1 MKKNVPIFLR
11 LLLLLSAAGLSFAAQ
26 AGGIALGATRVIYP
40 QGSKQTSLPIINSS
54 ASNVFLIQSW
64 VANADG
70 SNLNQVS
77 EALGAG
83 YKMNWQDAQTI
94 VSTPYTVENG
104 LRMVRIENV
113 NVETAEISEVAPA
126 QRGFRPS
133 KVMKNVN
140 LLRIM
145 CDQPAEAT
153 RLIPSLEQYAGK
165 MVLNPALSPDGKK
178 IAFQIVSYGLFVC
191 DVDGANLK
199 SFGKGAYPSWAPNS
213 TDLMFARIQDNGER
227 FTASD
232 LFSVNTETG
241 VEENLTPNSDVIPIT
256 LSVSP
261 DGSKVAFDNDVDGNI
276 YVVDL
281 K

>member
-1 MKKNVPIFLR
+1 MKKSLLLFSAIMLSAGSLMAQSMANGEPR
-11 LLLLLSAAGLSFAAQ
+11 LLIKSAQSLMAPVWS
-26 AGGIALGATRVIYP
+26 P
-40 QGSKQTSLPIINSS
+40 DGSKIAVTGDNFIGI
-54 ASNVFLIQSW
+54 W

-145 CDQPAEAT
+145 CDQPADAT

-213 TDLMFARIQDNGER
+213 RDLMFARIQDNGER

>member
-1 MKKNVPIFLR
+1 MKKSLLLFSAIMLSAGSLMAQSMANGEPR
-11 LLLLLSAAGLSFAAQ
+11 LLSKSAQSLMAPVWS
-26 AGGIALGATRVIYP
+26 P
-40 QGSKQTSLPIINSS
+40 DGSKIAVTGDNFIGI
-54 ASNVFLIQSW
+54 W

-94 VSTPYTVENG
+94 VSTPYTMENG

-126 QRGFRPS
+126 QRGFRLS

>member
-1 MKKNVPIFLR
+1 MKKSLLLFSAIMLSAGSLMAQSKTNGEPR
-11 LLLLLSAAGLSFAAQ
+11 LLIKSAQSLMAPVWS
-26 AGGIALGATRVIYP
+26 P
-40 QGSKQTSLPIINSS
+40 DGSKIAVTGDNFIGI
-54 ASNVFLIQSW
+54 W

-153 RLIPSLEQYAGK
+153 RLIPSLEQYVGK

>member
-1 MKKNVPIFLR
+1 MKKSLLLFSAIMLSAGSLMAQSKANGEPR
-11 LLLLLSAAGLSFAAQ
+11 LLIKSAQSLMAPVWS
-26 AGGIALGATRVIYP
+26 P
-40 QGSKQTSLPIINSS
+40 DGSKIAVTGDNFIGI
-54 ASNVFLIQSW
+54 W

-261 DGSKVAFDNDVDGNI
+261 DGSKVAFDNDVVI
-276 YVVDL
+276 FMWL
-281 K
+281 I

>member
-1 MKKNVPIFLR
+1 MKKSLLLFSAIMLSAGSLMAQSKANGEPR
-11 LLLLLSAAGLSFAAQ
+11 LLIKSAQSLMAPVWS
-26 AGGIALGATRVIYP
+26 P
-40 QGSKQTSLPIINSS
+40 DGSKIAVTGDNFIGI
-54 ASNVFLIQSW
+54 W

-165 MVLNPALSPDGKK
+165 MVLNPTLSPDGKK

-213 TDLMFARIQDNGER
+213 RDLMFARIQDNGER

>member
-1 MKKNVPIFLR
+1 MKKSLLLFSAIMLSAGSLMAQSKANGEPR
-11 LLLLLSAAGLSFAAQ
+11 LLIKSAQSLMAPVWS
-26 AGGIALGATRVIYP
+26 P
-40 QGSKQTSLPIINSS
+40 DGSKIAVTGDNFIGI
-54 ASNVFLIQSW
+54 W

-94 VSTPYTVENG
+94 VSTPYTMENG

-133 KVMKNVN
+133 KVMKNEN

-213 TDLMFARIQDNGER
+213 RDLMFARIQDNGER

-241 VEENLTPNSDVIPIT
+241 VEQNLTPTSDVIPIT

>member
-1 MKKNVPIFLR
+1 MKKSLLLFSAIMLSAGNLMAQSKANGEPR
-11 LLLLLSAAGLSFAAQ
+11 LLIKSAQSLMAPVWS
-26 AGGIALGATRVIYP
+26 P
-40 QGSKQTSLPIINSS
+40 DGSKIAVTGDNFIGI
-54 ASNVFLIQSW
+54 W

-94 VSTPYTVENG
+94 VSTPYTMENG

-213 TDLMFARIQDNGER
+213 RDLMFARIQDDGER

>member
-1 MKKNVPIFLR
+1 MKKSLLLFSAIMLSAGSLMAQSKANGEPR
-11 LLLLLSAAGLSFAAQ
+11 LLIKSAQSLMAPVWS
-26 AGGIALGATRVIYP
+26 P
-40 QGSKQTSLPIINSS
+40 DGSKIAVTGDNFIGI
-54 ASNVFLIQSW
+54 W

-213 TDLMFARIQDNGER
+213 RDLMFARIQDNGER

-241 VEENLTPNSDVIPIT
+241 VEENLTPNSDVIPII

>member
-1 MKKNVPIFLR
+1 MKKSLLLFSAIMLSAGSLMAQSRANGEPR
-11 LLLLLSAAGLSFAAQ
+11 LLIKSAQSLMAPVWS
-26 AGGIALGATRVIYP
+26 P
-40 QGSKQTSLPIINSS
+40 DGSKIAVTGDNFIGI
-54 ASNVFLIQSW
+54 W

-153 RLIPSLEQYAGK
+153 HLIPSLEQYAGK

-213 TDLMFARIQDNGER
+213 RDLMFARIQDNGER

>member
-1 MKKNVPIFLR
+1 MKKSLLLFSAIMLSAGSLMAQSKANGEPR
-11 LLLLLSAAGLSFAAQ
+11 LLIKSAQSLMAPVWS
-26 AGGIALGATRVIYP
+26 P
-40 QGSKQTSLPIINSS
+40 DGSKIAVTGDNFIGI
-54 ASNVFLIQSW
+54 W

-113 NVETAEISEVAPA
+113 NVETAEISEVATA

-213 TDLMFARIQDNGER
+213 RDLMFARIQDNGER

>member
-1 MKKNVPIFLR
+1 MKKSLLLFSAIMLSAGSLMAQSKANGEPR
-11 LLLLLSAAGLSFAAQ
+11 LLIKSAQSLMAPVWS
-26 AGGIALGATRVIYP
+26 P
-40 QGSKQTSLPIINSS
+40 DGSKIAVTGDNFIGI
-54 ASNVFLIQSW
+54 W

-70 SNLNQVS
+70 SNLNQLS

-213 TDLMFARIQDNGER
+213 RDLMFARIQDNGER

>member
-1 MKKNVPIFLR
+1 MKKSLLLFSAIMLSAGSLMAQSKANGEPR
-11 LLLLLSAAGLSFAAQ
+11 LLIKSAQSLMAPVWS
-26 AGGIALGATRVIYP
+26 P
-40 QGSKQTSLPIINSS
+40 DGSKIAVTGDNFIGI
-54 ASNVFLIQSW
+54 W

>member
-1 MKKNVPIFLR
+1 MKKSLLLFSAIMLSAGSLMAQSKANGEPR
-11 LLLLLSAAGLSFAAQ
+11 LLIKSAQSLMAPVWS
-26 AGGIALGATRVIYP
+26 P
-40 QGSKQTSLPIINSS
+40 DGSKIAVTGDNFIGI
-54 ASNVFLIQSW
+54 W

-94 VSTPYTVENG
+94 VSTPYTMENG

>member
-1 MKKNVPIFLR
+1 MKKSLLLFSAIMLSASSLMAQSKANGEPR
-11 LLLLLSAAGLSFAAQ
+11 LLIKSAQSLMAPVWS
-26 AGGIALGATRVIYP
+26 P
-40 QGSKQTSLPIINSS
+40 DGSKIAVTGDNFIGI
-54 ASNVFLIQSW
+54 W

-213 TDLMFARIQDNGER
+213 RDLMFARIQDNGER

>member
-1 MKKNVPIFLR
+1 MKKSLLLFSAIMLSAGSLMAQSKANGEPR
-11 LLLLLSAAGLSFAAQ
+11 LLIKSAQSLMAPVWS
-26 AGGIALGATRVIYP
+26 P
-40 QGSKQTSLPIINSS
+40 DGSKIAVTGDNFIGI
-54 ASNVFLIQSW
+54 W

-165 MVLNPALSPDGKK
+165 MVLNPALSTDGKK

-213 TDLMFARIQDNGER
+213 RDLMFARIQDNGER

>member
-1 MKKNVPIFLR
+1 MKKSLLLFSAIMLSAGSLMAQSRANGEPR
-11 LLLLLSAAGLSFAAQ
+11 LLIKSAQSLMAPVWS
-26 AGGIALGATRVIYP
+26 P
-40 QGSKQTSLPIINSS
+40 DGSKIAVTGDNFIGI
-54 ASNVFLIQSW
+54 W

-94 VSTPYTVENG
+94 VSTPYTVENS

-213 TDLMFARIQDNGER
+213 RDLMFARIQDNGER

>member
-1 MKKNVPIFLR
+1 MKKSLLLFSAIMLSASSLMAQSKADGEPR
-11 LLLLLSAAGLSFAAQ
+11 LLIKSSQSLMAPVWS
-26 AGGIALGATRVIYP
+26 P
-40 QGSKQTSLPIINSS
+40 DGSKIAVTGDNYIGI
-54 ASNVFLIQSW
+54 W

-94 VSTPYTVENG
+94 VSTPYIMENG

-113 NVETAEISEVAPA
+113 NVETAEISEVAQA

-213 TDLMFARIQDNGER
+213 RDLMFARIQDNGER

-261 DGSKVAFDNDVDGNI
+261 DGSKVAFDNDVDGNN

>member
-1 MKKNVPIFLR
+1 MKKSLLLFSAIMLSAGSLMAQSMANGEPR
-11 LLLLLSAAGLSFAAQ
+11 LLIKSAQSLMAPVWS
-26 AGGIALGATRVIYP
+26 P
-40 QGSKQTSLPIINSS
+40 DGSKIAVTGDNFIGI
-54 ASNVFLIQSW
+54 W

-94 VSTPYTVENG
+94 VSTPYTMENG

>member
-1 MKKNVPIFLR
+1 MKKSLLLFSAIMLSAGSLMAQSKANGEPR
-11 LLLLLSAAGLSFAAQ
+11 LLIKSAQSLMAPVWS
-26 AGGIALGATRVIYP
+26 P
-40 QGSKQTSLPIINSS
+40 DGSKIAVTGDNFIGI
-54 ASNVFLIQSW
+54 W

-145 CDQPAEAT
+145 CDKPAEAT

-213 TDLMFARIQDNGER
+213 RDLMFARIQDNGER

>member
-1 MKKNVPIFLR
+1 MKKSLLLFSAIMLSAGSLMAQSRANGEPR
-11 LLLLLSAAGLSFAAQ
+11 LLIKSAQSLMAPVWS
-26 AGGIALGATRVIYP
+26 P
-40 QGSKQTSLPIINSS
+40 DGSKIAVTGDNFIGI
-54 ASNVFLIQSW
+54 W

-83 YKMNWQDAQTI
+83 YKMNWQDPQTI

-213 TDLMFARIQDNGER
+213 RDLMFARIQDNGER

>member
-1 MKKNVPIFLR
+1 MKKSLLLFSAIMLSAGSLMAQSKANGEPR
-11 LLLLLSAAGLSFAAQ
+11 LLIKSAQSLMAPVWS
-26 AGGIALGATRVIYP
+26 P
-40 QGSKQTSLPIINSS
+40 DGSKIAVTGDNFIGI
-54 ASNVFLIQSW
+54 W

-126 QRGFRPS
+126 QRGFRLS

-213 TDLMFARIQDNGER
+213 RDLMFARIQDNGER

>member
-1 MKKNVPIFLR
+1 MKKSLLLFSAIMLSASSLMAQSKADGEPR
-11 LLLLLSAAGLSFAAQ
+11 LLIKSSQSLMAPVWS
-26 AGGIALGATRVIYP
+26 P
-40 QGSKQTSLPIINSS
+40 DGSKIAVTGDNYIGI
-54 ASNVFLIQSW
+54 W

-94 VSTPYTVENG
+94 VSTPYTMQDG

-113 NVETAEISEVAPA
+113 DVLTGKAQEVAAA

-133 KVMKNVN
+133 KVMKDVN

-153 RLIPSLEQYAGK
+153 RLISSLEKYAGK

-178 IAFQIVSYGLFVC
+178 IAFQIVSFGLFVC

-213 TDLMFARIQDNGER
+213 RDLMFARIQDNGER
-227 FTASD
+227 FTSSD
-232 LFSVNTETG
+232 LFSVNTESG
-241 VEENLTPNSDVIPIT
+241 VEVNLTPNSDVIPIT

>member
-1 MKKNVPIFLR
+1 MKKSLLLFSAIMLSAGSLMAQSKANGEPR
-11 LLLLLSAAGLSFAAQ
+11 LLIKSAQSLMAPVWS
-26 AGGIALGATRVIYP
+26 P
-40 QGSKQTSLPIINSS
+40 DGSKIAVTGDNFIGI
-54 ASNVFLIQSW
+54 W

-94 VSTPYTVENG
+94 VSTPYTMENG

-213 TDLMFARIQDNGER
+213 RDLMFARIQDNGER

-232 LFSVNTETG
+232 IFSVNTETG

>member
-1 MKKNVPIFLR
+1 MKKSLLLFSAIMLSAGSLMAQSKANGEPR
-11 LLLLLSAAGLSFAAQ
+11 LLIKSAQSLMAPVWS
-26 AGGIALGATRVIYP
+26 P
-40 QGSKQTSLPIINSS
+40 DGSKIAVTGDNFIGI
-54 ASNVFLIQSW
+54 W

-83 YKMNWQDAQTI
+83 YKMNWQNAQTI
-94 VSTPYTVENG
+94 VSTPYTMENG

-213 TDLMFARIQDNGER
+213 RDLMFARIQDNGER

>member
-1 MKKNVPIFLR
+1 MKKSLLLFSAIMLSAGSLMAQSKANGEPR
-11 LLLLLSAAGLSFAAQ
+11 LLIKSAQSLMAPVWS
-26 AGGIALGATRVIYP
+26 P
-40 QGSKQTSLPIINSS
+40 DGSKIAVTGDNFIGI
-54 ASNVFLIQSW
+54 W

-94 VSTPYTVENG
+94 VSTPYTVENS

-140 LLRIM
+140 LLRII

-213 TDLMFARIQDNGER
+213 RDLMFARIQDNGER

>member
-1 MKKNVPIFLR
+1 MKKS
-11 LLLLLSAAGLSFAAQ
+11 LLLFSAIMLSAGSLMAQ
-26 AGGIALGATRVIYP
+26 SKANGEPRLFIKSAQSLMAPVWSP
-40 QGSKQTSLPIINSS
+40 DGSKIAVTGDNFIGI
-54 ASNVFLIQSW
+54 W

-213 TDLMFARIQDNGER
+213 RDLMFARIQDNGER

>member
-1 MKKNVPIFLR
+1 MKKSLLLFSAIMLSAGSLMAQSKANGEPR
-11 LLLLLSAAGLSFAAQ
+11 LLIKSAQSLMAPVWS
-26 AGGIALGATRVIYP
+26 P
-40 QGSKQTSLPIINSS
+40 DGSKIAVTGDNFIGI
-54 ASNVFLIQSW
+54 W

-94 VSTPYTVENG
+94 VSTPYTVENS

-213 TDLMFARIQDNGER
+213 RDLMFARIQDNGER

>member
-1 MKKNVPIFLR
+1 MKKSLLLFSAIMLSAGSLMAQSMANGEPR
-11 LLLLLSAAGLSFAAQ
+11 LLIKSAQSLMAPVWS
-26 AGGIALGATRVIYP
+26 P
-40 QGSKQTSLPIINSS
+40 DGSKIAVTGDNFIGI
-54 ASNVFLIQSW
+54 W

-77 EALGAG
+77 EAFGAG

-213 TDLMFARIQDNGER
+213 RDLMFARIQDNGER

>member
-1 MKKNVPIFLR
+1 MKKSLLLFSAIMLSAGSLMAQSKANGEPR
-11 LLLLLSAAGLSFAAQ
+11 LLIKSAQSLMAPVWS
-26 AGGIALGATRVIYP
+26 P
-40 QGSKQTSLPIINSS
+40 DGSKIAVTGDNFIGI
-54 ASNVFLIQSW
+54 W

-145 CDQPAEAT
+145 CDQPADAT

-199 SFGKGAYPSWAPNS
+199 SFGKGAYPSWTPNS
-213 TDLMFARIQDNGER
+213 RDLMFARIQDNGER

>member
-1 MKKNVPIFLR
+1 MKKSLLLFSAIMLSAGSLMAQSKANGEPR
-11 LLLLLSAAGLSFAAQ
+11 LLIKSAQSLMAPVWS
-26 AGGIALGATRVIYP
+26 P
-40 QGSKQTSLPIINSS
+40 DGSKIAVTSDNFIGI
-54 ASNVFLIQSW
+54 W

-94 VSTPYTVENG
+94 VSTPYTVENS

-213 TDLMFARIQDNGER
+213 RDLMFARIQDNGER

>member
-1 MKKNVPIFLR
+1 MKKSSLLFSAIMLSAGSLMAQSKANGEPR
-11 LLLLLSAAGLSFAAQ
+11 LLIKSAQSLMAPVWS
-26 AGGIALGATRVIYP
+26 P
-40 QGSKQTSLPIINSS
+40 DGSKIAVTGDNFIGI
-54 ASNVFLIQSW
+54 W

-113 NVETAEISEVAPA
+113 NVETAEISEAAPA

-165 MVLNPALSPDGKK
+165 MVLNPALAPDGKK

-213 TDLMFARIQDNGER
+213 RDLMFARIQDNGER

>member
-1 MKKNVPIFLR
+1 MKKSLLLFSAIMLSAGSLMAQSKANGEPR
-11 LLLLLSAAGLSFAAQ
+11 LLIKSAQSLMAPVWS
-26 AGGIALGATRVIYP
+26 P
-40 QGSKQTSLPIINSS
+40 DGSKIAVTGDNFIGI
-54 ASNVFLIQSW
+54 W

-70 SNLNQVS
+70 SNFNQVS

>member
-1 MKKNVPIFLR
+1 MKKSLLLFSAIMLSAGNLMAQSKANGEPR
-11 LLLLLSAAGLSFAAQ
+11 LLIKSAQSLMAPVWS
-26 AGGIALGATRVIYP
+26 P
-40 QGSKQTSLPIINSS
+40 DGSKIAVTGDNFIGI
-54 ASNVFLIQSW
+54 W

-140 LLRIM
+140 LLRII

-213 TDLMFARIQDNGER
+213 RDLMFARIQDNGER

>member
-1 MKKNVPIFLR
+1 MKKSLLLFSAIMLSAGSLMAQSKANGEPR
-11 LLLLLSAAGLSFAAQ
+11 LLIKSAQSLMAPVWS
-26 AGGIALGATRVIYP
+26 P
-40 QGSKQTSLPIINSS
+40 DGSKIAVTGDNFIGI
-54 ASNVFLIQSW
+54 W

-94 VSTPYTVENG
+94 VSTPYTMENG

-113 NVETAEISEVAPA
+113 NVETTEISEVAPA

-213 TDLMFARIQDNGER
+213 RDLMFARIQDNGER

>member
-1 MKKNVPIFLR
+1 MKKSLLLFSAIMLSAGSLMAQSKANGEPR
-11 LLLLLSAAGLSFAAQ
+11 LLIKSAQSLMAPVWS
-26 AGGIALGATRVIYP
+26 P
-40 QGSKQTSLPIINSS
+40 DGSKIAVTGDNFIGI
-54 ASNVFLIQSW
+54 W

-94 VSTPYTVENG
+94 VSTPYTMENG

-232 LFSVNTETG
+232 LFSINTETG